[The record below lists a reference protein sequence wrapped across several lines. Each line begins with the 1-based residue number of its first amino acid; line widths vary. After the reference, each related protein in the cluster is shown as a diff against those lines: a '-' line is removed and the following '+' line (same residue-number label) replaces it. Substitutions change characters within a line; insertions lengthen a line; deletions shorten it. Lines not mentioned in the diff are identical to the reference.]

1 VNPTEPTLAVLQLS
15 DAFERVWATLREIPA
30 GGTLSYEALAMGAGR
45 PGAQRAAG
53 TANGANRIAFESDR
67 PLAPRSCQCGFCRR
81 HGARTVSD
89 PDGVVTLILADFI
102 ELGDVGV
109 RQLRRRARILDET
122 LALLRI
128 AGDVLADHLDRDGTA
143 EPCVARAQHVAEA
156 AGADALED
164 LVLTERLDHVARLY

>member
-1 VNPTEPTLAVLQLS
+1 VDDPLDVRFGQRISRLADEID
-15 DAFERVWATLREIPA
+15 DAARVH
-30 GGTLSYEALAMGAGR
+30 
-45 PGAQRAAG
+45 RAA
-53 TANGANRIAFESDR
+53 ADR
-67 PLAPRSCQCGFCRR
+67 GRELLAGHELAGEKQ
-81 HGARTVSD
+81 
-89 PDGVVTLILADFI
+89 VTLILANFI